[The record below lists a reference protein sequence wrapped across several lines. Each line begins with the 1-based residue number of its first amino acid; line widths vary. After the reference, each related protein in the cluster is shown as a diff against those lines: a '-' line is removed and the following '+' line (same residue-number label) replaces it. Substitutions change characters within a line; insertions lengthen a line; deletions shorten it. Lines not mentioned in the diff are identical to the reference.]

1 MNDVP
6 FTNMGISSS
15 LSYSHHSSSPPAV
28 LADQARVLLAHP
40 PHLSATP
47 QTNPPWIYPH
57 TTAEAARRLER
68 VLTNDPGTGLMPHV
82 AARYEEAMKRVQ
94 EPGLQVPMLESHT
107 PC

>member
-40 PHLSATP
+40 PHLSATA
-47 QTNPPWIYPH
+47 QTNPPWRSPH
-57 TTAEAARRLER
+57 TTAEAARRLEQ
-68 VLTNDPGTGLMPHV
+68 VLTNDPGTGVRPP
-82 AARYEEAMKRVQ
+82 AGAGYEEPNECGQ
-94 EPGLQVPMLESHT
+94 ETRLKNPMLI
-107 PC
+107 